1 MKNDTVP
8 EQKISLAQKIRRF
21 FRESLD
27 IAILQSQIARLL
39 PPGQNATDLFRR
51 LNHIS
56 RQVRCAHNPSHAL
69 AFILDMLLA
78 PRNEPGCFVEAGC
91 FKGGSTAKFSV
102 IAKMLGRDLVIF
114 DSFEGLPENQEAHVQ
129 SLQGHSIAGWF
140 AGGSFCGSLD
150 EVKNNITRYGEISVC
165 HFVKG
170 FFDDSMPK
178 FTRPILAGF
187 LDVDL
192 ASSTKSCLKYLFPLL
207 VKGGVLCSQDG
218 DFPLVMEVFKDA
230 AFWRDEV
237 GIAPPPPIT
246 GLGEKITRIRK
257 PANRTPEATGG
268 MST

>member
-8 EQKISLAQKIRRF
+8 EQKISRWRKFQRLC
-21 FRESLD
+21 RESLD

-39 PPGQNATDLFRR
+39 PAGNNAPDIFRR

-56 RQVRCAHNPSHAL
+56 RQIRCAHNPSHAL
-69 AFILDMLLA
+69 AFILDMLSA

-102 IAKMLGRDLVIF
+102 IAKMLNRELVIF
-114 DSFEGLPENQEAHVQ
+114 DSFEGLPDNREAHVQ
-129 SLQGHSIAGWF
+129 SLQGHSIEGWF
-140 AGGSFCGSLD
+140 AGGAFYGSLD
-150 EVKNNITRYGEISVC
+150 EVKKNISDYGEISVC
-165 HFVKG
+165 HFIKG
-170 FFDDSMPK
+170 YFDETMPH
-178 FTRPILAGF
+178 FTRPVLSGF

-218 DFPLVMEVFKDA
+218 DFPLVREVFSDA

-237 GIAPPPPIT
+237 GVTPPPPII
-246 GLGEKITRIRK
+246 GLGKKITRIRK
-257 PANRTPEATGG
+257 PAAREQP
-268 MST
+268 